1 MQKTGAAI
9 YPRLTNEHGT
19 VRLST
24 RKKGSR
30 HRSLGKCS
38 ARERSIDLPK
48 WGTHS
53 PFLRPSLVGAKGFF
67 FRLPQIF
74 PTPPSPIP
82 LLRICNPMEK
92 VVLAPIKPRQG
103 GVNRGLR
110 HDRRVFLFFF
120 LLLFRKF
127 NAEQRRD
134 LVIFKVPKSL
144 WGLLNPFEWEL
155 IPLEMNFYWDST
167 GLEGLGVG
175 EDEEFFFFFFLFL
188 PILYCF
194 FFFRVFFLWER
205 LWDGFVTVVKR

>member
-48 WGTHS
+48 WGTHP

-120 LLLFRKF
+120 FLLLFRKF

-155 IPLEMNFYWDST
+155 IPLEMNFY
-167 GLEGLGVG
+167 
-175 EDEEFFFFFFLFL
+175 
-188 PILYCF
+188 
-194 FFFRVFFLWER
+194 
-205 LWDGFVTVVKR
+205 